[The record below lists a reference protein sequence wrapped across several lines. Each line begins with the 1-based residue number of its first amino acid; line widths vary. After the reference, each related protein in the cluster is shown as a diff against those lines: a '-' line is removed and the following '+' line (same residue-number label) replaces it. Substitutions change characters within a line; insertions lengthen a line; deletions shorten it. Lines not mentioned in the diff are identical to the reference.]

1 MAKIVI
7 IDDVQEV
14 RAAIR
19 RILERKGYEVIEAN
33 NGRQGLKA
41 VQQHA
46 PHLVIT
52 DILMPDM
59 EGLETIQTL
68 VKNKANIPIIA
79 ITASKETPFLKIA
92 LKLGAVAGMYKPF
105 SSKEL
110 LGTISNILG
119 EAN

>member
-7 IDDVQEV
+7 IDDVDEV
-14 RAAIR
+14 RATIR

-41 VQQHA
+41 IEKHA

-59 EGLETIQTL
+59 EGLETIQAL
-68 VKNKANIPIIA
+68 IKSNSSIPVIA
-79 ITASKETPFLKIA
+79 ITASMDTPYLKIA

-105 SSKEL
+105 SSQDL
-110 LGTISNILG
+110 LGAIGNALG
-119 EAN
+119 GVN